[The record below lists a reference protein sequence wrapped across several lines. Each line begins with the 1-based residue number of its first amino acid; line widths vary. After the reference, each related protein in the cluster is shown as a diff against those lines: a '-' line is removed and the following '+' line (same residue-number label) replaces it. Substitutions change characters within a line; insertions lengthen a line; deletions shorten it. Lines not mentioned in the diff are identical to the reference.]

1 MADTSNKP
9 DHPSPH
15 IAAMRTLWRDLEPL
29 MGGTQAM
36 RLATYLMPR
45 WPNEEKSSYEAR
57 LGTATLFPAY
67 RRTIGVMAGKPFSK
81 PLTLSEDTPEQIV
94 EWANDVDLQGV
105 NLHAFA
111 SEMLIEALAFGLA
124 GILVDAPP
132 QVPTENPVAP
142 TVADQRRAG
151 VRPYFVRVRHDQI
164 VGFRV
169 GIVSGRAMLTQ
180 LRLAENERVADGEFG
195 ERAVERVRV
204 LEPGSWRLLEK
215 NAKGEWIEQ
224 GSGTTSLDVIPF
236 VPCYGLRRGLM
247 QADVPLL
254 DLAYL
259 NIKHWQ
265 SQSDQDTILHV
276 ARVPI
281 LAVIGAQDD
290 TAITVGAQSAVK
302 LPQGADMKFVEHTGA
317 SINAGKESLKDLESQ
332 MIQTGAELLVAR
344 PGQRSA
350 TEAAND
356 AEANKSD
363 LQRITEA
370 FEDSLDLALY
380 FMARFASLPTGG
392 SVTLFKDFAAQTLSE
407 ASATLVQALQQG
419 GLITRAT
426 AVRELQ
432 RRGVLSSDIDVEAEL
447 QAAQDE
453 GPEPPDSPDDEPDSD
468 EGDDAA
474 E

>member
-1 MADTSNKP
+1 MAVTSNQP
-9 DHPSPH
+9 DNASPH
-15 IAAMRTLWRDLEPL
+15 IQEMRVHWRDLEPL
-29 MGGTQAM
+29 MRGTQAM
-36 RLATYLMPR
+36 RLATHLMPR
-45 WPNEEKSSYEAR
+45 WPGEQEDSYAAR
-57 LGTATLFPAY
+57 IKTATLFPAY
-67 RRTIGVMAGKPFSK
+67 RRTISVMAGKPFSK
-81 PLTLSEDTPEQIV
+81 PLTLSEDTPAQIA
-94 EWANDVDLQGV
+94 EWANDIDLEGV

-111 SEMLIEALAFGLA
+111 SEMLIETLAFGLA

-132 QVPTENPVAP
+132 PVQTANPAGA

-164 VGFRV
+164 LGWRVSTVG
-169 GIVSGRAMLTQ
+169 GRATLTQ
-180 LRLAENERVADGEFG
+180 LRLAEAEQVEDGAYG
-195 ERAVERVRV
+195 ERTVQRVRV
-204 LEPGSWRLLEK
+204 LEPGSWKLLEK
-215 NAKGEWIEQ
+215 TSKGEWFEQ
-224 GSGTTSLDVIPF
+224 SSGTTSLDVIPF
-236 VPCYGLRRGLM
+236 VPCYGLRRSFM
-247 QADVPLL
+247 QAEIPLL

-290 TAITVGAQSAVK
+290 APITVGAQAAVK

-356 AEANKSD
+356 ADANKSD
-363 LQRITEA
+363 LQRITEG

-380 FMARFASLPTGG
+380 FMARFASLPKGG
-392 SVTLFKDFAAQTLSE
+392 SVSLFKDFAAQTLTE

-447 QAAQDE
+447 QAAEDE
-453 GPEPPDSPDDEPDSD
+453 GPEPPEPVDDPD
-468 EGDDAA
+468 EGDDPA